1 MLRTQ
6 KMADNSS

>member
-6 KMADNSS
+6 KCYRCR